1 MASRR
6 FFDRLRRR
14 GLRGASRRP
23 VLDLAPGLPER
34 DASRLREVI
43 TELLLL
49 HDTMTQRAE
58 AAAVADAYLALSDD
72 GRRNFMLML
81 TRDFWTNTPAV
92 DDAIDA
98 LKNSPDRRAAE
109 RQLRHALVPP
119 ADRLL
124 RLLTG
129 LEGGVKFLV
138 DLRADVLRNAGADAE
153 LADLDC
159 ELKAQLATMFDVGLL
174 TLRRITWEAPAALL
188 EKLIAYEAVHA
199 ISSWD
204 DLKNRLD
211 SDRRCYAFFHPAMP
225 NEPLIFVEIALTI
238 GIATELPPLLDAR
251 APELDLERADTAVFY
266 SISNCQPGLAGVNL
280 GTALIKQVVEA
291 LRLDL
296 PQLRRFVTLSPIP
309 GFRSW
314 VEHALAADGAG
325 LRSRERALLPAEPAR
340 VLARLSDAEWDVDEA
355 IRPALL
361 ALCARY
367 LTTAPEGRAAD
378 PVANFHLAN
387 GATVERINW
396 MADPSP
402 TGRARSFG
410 AMANYLYEPDRI
422 PERAEAYVTRGE
434 VTTSSEVRDLIAQ

>member
-1 MASRR
+1 MRH
-6 FFDRLRRR
+6 
-14 GLRGASRRP
+14 
-23 VLDLAPGLPER
+23 
-34 DASRLREVI
+34 VI
-43 TELLLL
+43 TELLVL

-58 AAAVADAYLALSDD
+58 AAAVADAYVALSDD
-72 GRRNFMLML
+72 GRRNFLL
-81 TRDFWTNTPAV
+81 LLARDFWTDSGRV

-98 LKNSPDRRAAE
+98 LKFGDDRRNAE
-109 RQLRHALVPP
+109 RRLRDALAPP

-124 RLLTG
+124 RLMAA

-138 DLRADVLRNAGADAE
+138 DLRADLLRVANGDAE
-153 LADLDC
+153 IADLDR
-159 ELKAQLATMFDVGLL
+159 ELKAQLTTMFDVGLL

-225 NEPLIFVEIALTI
+225 NEPLVFVEIALTT

-251 APELDLERADTAVFY
+251 APELDLDRADTAVFY

-309 GFRSW
+309 AFRTW
-314 VEHALAADGAG
+314 VEHALRAG
-325 LRSRERALLPAEPAR
+325 GTALRPGERDLLPAEPAR
-340 VLARLSDAEWDVDEA
+340 VLARLSAAEWDDDEA

-367 LTTAPEGRAAD
+367 LTTTAEGRAVD

-387 GATVERINW
+387 GAIVERINW
-396 MADPSP
+396 MADASAV
-402 TGRARSFG
+402 GRARSFG
-410 AMANYLYEPDRI
+410 VMANYLYEPDRI
-422 PERAEAYVTRGE
+422 PDRAEAYATKAAVP
-434 VTTSSEVRDLIAQ
+434 TSSEVRELIAQ